1 MLVKQ
6 YLIKN
11 KPVNMVSTAIKRLVV
26 KMHTKDNVLVALTDL
41 AKGENIV
48 FNDEVFVLQDIIK
61 AKHKFYTTDLATGD
75 DVIMYGVLVGKAQYA
90 IAKGSLMT
98 TSNLKHAADP
108 YTYRHVD
115 FTWHAPDVTKYKNR
129 IFNGYKRNDGRVGT
143 ANYWLFVPTVFCEN
157 RNMDVIREALQNE
170 LGYAVTDKY
179 IQYTHQLL
187 KAYQS
192 GEQLDSVELQL
203 NASEQTNRVFK
214 NVDGIKFLN
223 HQGGCGG
230 TRQDAATL
238 SALLAAY
245 ANHPNVGGVTVLS
258 LGCQN
263 LQTQD
268 FLNDV
273 KKLNPAFD
281 KPLFIFEQ
289 QQSLSEEQLVAEAI
303 KKTFEGLIEINKQ
316 ERVPAPLSELCVG
329 VKCGGSDGFSGV
341 SANPAVGYT
350 SDLLVAL
357 GAKVLLAEF
366 PELCG
371 AEQNLIDRCTTEASA
386 QKFISLMRTY
396 DAQAHSVGSGF
407 HMNPSPGNIKDG
419 LITDAIKSA
428 GAAKKGGT
436 SPVVDVLDYTEQAT
450 KPGLSLVCTPGN
462 DVEATTGK
470 AASGATLILFTTGLG
485 TPTGNP
491 VCPVIKVATN
501 SILAT
506 KMKDIIDINCGP
518 IISGEKSIEEMG
530 EDILEYCIK
539 AASGEIIPKAVQ
551 LNQDDFIPWKR
562 GVSL

>member
-1 MLVKQ
+1 MLDNEV
-6 YLIKN
+6 
-11 KPVNMVSTAIKRLVV
+11 KRLVI
-26 KMHTKDNVLVALTDL
+26 KMHPKDNVLVALTDL
-41 AKGENIV
+41 PKGEKI
-48 FNDEVFVLQDIIK
+48 FFEEQTYILQDSIK
-61 AKHKFYTTDLATGD
+61 AKHKFYITDLSNGD
-75 DVIMYGVLVGKAQYA
+75 EVIMYGVLVGKVQYD

-98 TSNLKHAADP
+98 TDNLKHAAEP
-108 YTYRHVD
+108 YAYRSVD
-115 FTWHAPDVTKYKNR
+115 FSWNPPDISKYANR
-129 IFNGYKRNDGRVGT
+129 TFNGYRRKDGRVGT

-157 RNMDVIREALQNE
+157 RNLDVIKEALHNE
-170 LGYAVTDKY
+170 LGYSVSDKY
-179 IQYTHQLL
+179 TQYTHQLL
-187 KAYQS
+187 EAYQN
-192 GEQLDSVELQL
+192 GEDLNSVNLHL
-203 NASEQTNRVFK
+203 MPNGSNNRVFK

-230 TRQDAATL
+230 TRQDSATL
-238 SALLAAY
+238 SALLASY
-245 ANHPNVGGVTVLS
+245 VNHPNVAGITVLS
-258 LGCQN
+258 LGCQH
-263 LQTQD
+263 LQSQD
-268 FLNDV
+268 FVNDV
-273 KKLNPAFD
+273 KKQNPSFD

-289 QQSLSEEQLVAEAI
+289 QQSESEEELVAIAI
-303 KKTFEGLIEINKQ
+303 KKTFEGLIEINKL
-316 ERVPAPLSELCVG
+316 ERTSAPLSELCLG

-357 GAKVLLAEF
+357 GGKVLLAEF

-371 AEQNLIDRCTTEASA
+371 VEQNLVDRCATKPVAE
-386 QKFISLMRTY
+386 KFINLMQSY
-396 DAQAHSVGSGF
+396 DALAHKVGSGF

-436 SPVVDVLDYTEQAT
+436 APVIDVLDYTEQAT

-501 SILAT
+501 SILAQ
-506 KMKDIIDINCGP
+506 KMSDIIDIDCGP

-539 AASGEIIPKAVQ
+539 AASGEIIPKAVL

>member
-1 MLVKQ
+1 MLENAV
-6 YLIKN
+6 
-11 KPVNMVSTAIKRLVV
+11 KRLVV
-26 KMHTKDNVLVALTDL
+26 KMHPQDNVLVALTDL
-41 AKGENIV
+41 EKGESVNFENETFI
-48 FNDEVFVLQDIIK
+48 LQDTIK
-61 AKHKFYTTDLATGD
+61 AKHKFYTTDLKAGAEIT
-75 DVIMYGVLVGKAQYA
+75 MYGVLVGKVQNDV
-90 IAKGSLMT
+90 AKGSLMT
-98 TSNLKHAADP
+98 TENLKHAAEP
-108 YTYRHVD
+108 YQYRDVD
-115 FTWHAPDVTKYKNR
+115 FEWQAPDVSKYKDR
-129 IFNGYKRNDGRVGT
+129 TFKGYKRNDGRFGT

-157 RNMDVIREALQNE
+157 RNLDVIREALHNE
-170 LGYAVTDKY
+170 LGYSVSDKY
-179 IQYTHQLL
+179 TQYTHHLLEAYKKGESLDAIDVQLTPDNNEN
-187 KAYQS
+187 K
-192 GEQLDSVELQL
+192 
-203 NASEQTNRVFK
+203 VFK

-230 TRQDAATL
+230 TRQDASTL
-238 SALLAAY
+238 SALLASY
-245 ANHPNVGGVTVLS
+245 ANHPNVAGITVLS
-258 LGCQN
+258 LGCQH
-263 LQTQD
+263 LQVQD
-268 FLNDV
+268 FTNDV
-273 KKLNPAFD
+273 KKLNPSFD
-281 KPLFIFEQ
+281 KPIFIFEQ
-289 QQSLSEEQLVAEAI
+289 QQSKSEEQLIADAI

-316 ERVPAPLSELCVG
+316 ERVPAPLSELCLG

-357 GAKVLLAEF
+357 GGKVLLAEF

-371 AEQNLIDRCTTEASA
+371 VEQNLIDRCISKPVAK
-386 QKFISLMRTY
+386 KFIDLMQSY
-396 DAQAHSVGSGF
+396 DDLAHKVGSGF

-436 SPVVDVLDYTEQAT
+436 APIVDVLDYTEPAT
-450 KPGLSLVCTPGN
+450 KAGLNLVCTPGN

-470 AASGATLILFTTGLG
+470 AAAGATLILFTTGLG

-501 SILAT
+501 SILAQ
-506 KMKDIIDINCGP
+506 KMSDIIDIDCGP

-539 AASGEIIPKAVQ
+539 AASGEIIPKAVL

>member
-1 MLVKQ
+1 MLENGV
-6 YLIKN
+6 
-11 KPVNMVSTAIKRLVV
+11 KRLVV
-26 KMHTKDNVLVALTDL
+26 KMHPQDNVLVALTDL
-41 AKGENIV
+41 GKGESVAFENETY
-48 FNDEVFVLQDIIK
+48 NLQDTIK
-61 AKHKFYTTDLATGD
+61 AKHKFYTTDLKAGAEI
-75 DVIMYGVLVGKAQYA
+75 IMYGVLVGKVQNDV
-90 IAKGSLMT
+90 AKGSLMT
-98 TSNLKHAADP
+98 TENLKHAAEP
-108 YTYRHVD
+108 YQYRDVD
-115 FTWHAPDVTKYKNR
+115 FTWQAPDVSKYKDR
-129 IFNGYKRNDGRVGT
+129 TFNGYKRNDGRFGT

-157 RNMDVIREALQNE
+157 RNLDVIREALHNE
-170 LGYAVTDKY
+170 LGYSVSDKY
-179 IQYTHQLL
+179 TQYTHHLLEAYKKGESLDAIDVQLAPDHNEH
-187 KAYQS
+187 K
-192 GEQLDSVELQL
+192 
-203 NASEQTNRVFK
+203 VFK

-230 TRQDAATL
+230 TRQDASTL
-238 SALLAAY
+238 SALLASY
-245 ANHPNVGGVTVLS
+245 ANHPNVAGITVLS
-258 LGCQN
+258 LGCQH
-263 LQTQD
+263 LQVQD
-268 FLNDV
+268 FTNDV
-273 KKLNPAFD
+273 KKQNPAFD
-281 KPLFIFEQ
+281 KPIFIFEQ
-289 QQSLSEEQLVAEAI
+289 QQSKSEEQLIADAI

-316 ERVPAPLSELCVG
+316 ERVPAPLSELCLG

-357 GAKVLLAEF
+357 GGKVLLAEF

-371 AEQNLIDRCTTEASA
+371 VEQNLIDRCISEPVAK
-386 QKFISLMRTY
+386 KFIDLMQSY
-396 DAQAHSVGSGF
+396 DALAHKVGSGF

-436 SPVVDVLDYTEQAT
+436 APVVDVLDYTEPAT
-450 KPGLSLVCTPGN
+450 KAGLSLVCTPGN

-501 SILAT
+501 SILAK
-506 KMKDIIDINCGP
+506 KMSDIIDIDCGP

-539 AASGEIIPKAVQ
+539 AASGEIIPKAVL

>member
-1 MLVKQ
+1 MLE
-6 YLIKN
+6 N
-11 KPVNMVSTAIKRLVV
+11 GEKRLVI
-26 KMHTKDNVLVALTDL
+26 KMHPEDNVLVALTDL
-41 AKGENIV
+41 AKGESV
-48 FNDEVFVLQDIIK
+48 TFEGQTYLLQDTIK
-61 AKHKFYTTDLATGD
+61 AKHKFYTADLKTGD
-75 DVIMYGVLVGKAQYA
+75 EIIMYGVLVGKVQCDV
-90 IAKGSLMT
+90 AKGTLMT
-98 TSNLKHAADP
+98 TENLKHAAEP
-108 YTYRHVD
+108 YGYRHVD
-115 FTWHAPDVTKYKNR
+115 FSWQAPDVSKYKNR
-129 IFNGYKRNDGRVGT
+129 TFKGYKRNDGRVGT

-157 RNMDVIREALQNE
+157 RNLDVIKEALHNE
-170 LGYAVTDKY
+170 LGYSVSDKY
-179 IQYTHQLL
+179 TQYTHQLL
-187 KAYQS
+187 EAYQN
-192 GEQLDSVELQL
+192 GENIDTVNLQL
-203 NASEQTNRVFK
+203 RPNNSANRIFK

-238 SALLAAY
+238 SALLASY
-245 ANHPNVGGVTVLS
+245 ANHPNVAGITLLS
-258 LGCQN
+258 LGCQH
-263 LQTQD
+263 LQVQD
-268 FLNDV
+268 FVNDV
-273 KKLNPAFD
+273 KKQNPAFD

-289 QQSLSEEQLVAEAI
+289 QQAESEEVLVANAI
-303 KKTFEGLIEINKQ
+303 KKTFEGLIEINQ
-316 ERVPAPLSELCVG
+316 YERSEASLSELCVG

-371 AEQNLIDRCTTEASA
+371 AEQNLIDRCTTEVAA
-386 QKFISLMRTY
+386 KKFIDLMQSY
-396 DAQAHSVGSGF
+396 DALAHKVGSGF

-436 SPVVDVLDYTEQAT
+436 APVVDVLDYTEPAT
-450 KPGLSLVCTPGN
+450 KAGLSLVCTPGN

-501 SILAT
+501 SVLAK
-506 KMKDIIDINCGP
+506 KMSDIIDIDCGP

-539 AASGEIIPKAVQ
+539 AASGEIIPKAVL